1 MDILNKVIIQFVK
14 VRLNLYFQ
22 NVQLIVLNAIIKINA
37 FNVI

>member
-1 MDILNKVIIQFVK
+1 MDILKKVIIQFVK